1 MLGLSLTLVSTL
13 TGLTIWLKLEQ
24 RQLTQQ
30 VSSLTM
36 AKQAET
42 DQVKRLQAQVNLL
55 NQQVPK
61 GLSNQLEETQAELKK
76 LQNRTEEVNDKAVSS
91 E

>member
-1 MLGLSLTLVSTL
+1 
-13 TGLTIWLKLEQ
+13 
-24 RQLTQQ
+24 
-30 VSSLTM
+30 M